1 MILTDALAKTS
12 MIFGNA
18 MIMREIEV
26 ENKWDC
32 CFWGARLRFARVWTG
47 ESTGDF
53 PERDFGELG
62 GAKGIRAQSDFPI
75 ESALIVNNPFGQ
87 AHSGGDAIWDG
98 ESALVESSS
107 AMWLTRPDTD
117 LPRFHCR
124 SFVFFQPP
132 RLSAIAMH
140 ASRNSSASAR
150 LQPGPPPF
158 LL

>member
-53 PERDFGELG
+53 PERDFA
-62 GAKGIRAQSDFPI
+62 GAWWSEGDSGAIRFP
-75 ESALIVNNPFGQ
+75 
-87 AHSGGDAIWDG
+87 D
-98 ESALVESSS
+98 
-107 AMWLTRPDTD
+107 
-117 LPRFHCR
+117 
-124 SFVFFQPP
+124 
-132 RLSAIAMH
+132 
-140 ASRNSSASAR
+140 
-150 LQPGPPPF
+150 
-158 LL
+158 